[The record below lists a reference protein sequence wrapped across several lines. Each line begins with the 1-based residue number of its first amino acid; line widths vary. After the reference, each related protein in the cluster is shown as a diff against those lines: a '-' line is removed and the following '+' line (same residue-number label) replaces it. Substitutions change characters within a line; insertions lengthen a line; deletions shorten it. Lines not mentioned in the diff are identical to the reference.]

1 MSPEPSIA
9 RRIGIPPLVVLAAIW
24 AVALLRDWVTL
35 ARFAFEDLTHFR
47 QGGQFVRDGLS
58 PYSASFVATGN
69 HLPYIYPP
77 VWAIVF
83 APLSLIPAP
92 VIEAIWTAASLVALW
107 LLVAISLRRL
117 TGTQADA
124 TPGRRA
130 LIVTAA
136 AVLALA
142 LGPVSEV
149 LYFGQIGLFV
159 VLACVTDA
167 VILAERSSRYRGVLV
182 GIATAVKLTPA
193 LIVVHWVIT
202 RQWRAA
208 AVSIATTLACWGVSA
223 ILLPS
228 AFVSYFFGG
237 VMSSIPDAVGPERVS
252 NQSIYGLLTR
262 FLHELPPSALYLP
275 IAAVVALVGL
285 WLARRAHQRG
295 DLLAAISI
303 VGLTSVLVAPM
314 SWQHHATWVIPA
326 IGALIGD
333 GRVRAR
339 LFAGLA
345 ALVLLYSPTQ
355 GAQVAALIGFTEF
368 WNLMYVLLIVALSW
382 IAWRSARDQ
391 PQSASIERYR
401 SPVS

>member
-1 MSPEPSIA
+1 MSPEPSIT
-9 RRIGIPPLVVLAAIW
+9 RRIGIAPLVVLVAIW
-24 AVALLRDWVTL
+24 VVAIARDWVTL

-58 PYSASFVATGN
+58 PYSAAFVTTGN

-77 VWAIVF
+77 VWALVF
-83 APLSLIPAP
+83 APLSLVPAP
-92 VIEAIWTAASLVALW
+92 LFEALWTATSLVALW
-107 LLVAISLRRL
+107 VLVAISLRRL
-117 TGTQADA
+117 IGAE
-124 TPGRRA
+124 PGGRRRRA
-130 LIVTAA
+130 AIVTGA

-142 LGPVSEV
+142 LGPVAEV

-167 VILAERSSRYRGVLV
+167 VILAERSSRFRGVLV
-182 GIATAVKLTPA
+182 GVATAVKLTPA
-193 LIVVHWVIT
+193 LIVVHWLVT

-208 AVSIATTLACWGVSA
+208 AVSMATTLACWGVSA
-223 ILLPS
+223 VLLPGEF
-228 AFVSYFFGG
+228 ASYFFGG
-237 VMSSIPDAVGPERVS
+237 VMSGIPDAVGPERVS
-252 NQSIYGLLTR
+252 NQSLFGLLTR

-275 IAAVVALVGL
+275 LAIGVAVVGL
-285 WLARRAHQRG
+285 WLARRAHDRG

-314 SWQHHATWVIPA
+314 SWQHHAVWVIPA
-326 IGALIGD
+326 IGAVIGD
-333 GRVRAR
+333 GRHRIR
-339 LFAGLA
+339 LFGGLA

-355 GAQVAALIGFTEF
+355 GAQVAALVGFTEF
-368 WNLMYVLLIVALSW
+368 WNLMYVLLIGALTW
-382 IAWRSARDQ
+382 IAWRDQ